1 MNSQLKQ
8 LMLYRNNRGNI
19 VLPNMNFTNT

>member
-1 MNSQLKQ
+1 
-8 LMLYRNNRGNI
+8 LYRNNRGNI